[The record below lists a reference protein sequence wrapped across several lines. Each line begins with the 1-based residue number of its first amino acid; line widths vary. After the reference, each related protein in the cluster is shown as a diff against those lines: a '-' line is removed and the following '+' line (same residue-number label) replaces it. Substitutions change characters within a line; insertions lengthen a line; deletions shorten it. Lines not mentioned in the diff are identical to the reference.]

1 MTDSENADLP
11 RFGMYRFISIAVLI
25 VVILVTSLLFYR
37 VMINFF
43 IPLFLAALLVV
54 LFHPL
59 HDWYSK
65 RFPGRG
71 HTAATLTTATVLLIV
86 LLPGCILLGM
96 ASVQATRIVTEI
108 NLGSIDLAIARSL
121 KAVGLELPCATE
133 LEAVDDRLMQVNQM
147 FDLQRE
153 HVQVEKQLA
162 QLRNEFGT
170 LEQALVNRDGGI
182 HAAYFEQVSTD
193 IDELN
198 TYLAEAVA
206 SLDAA
211 NVEPTVEVGEAT
223 DETDPTAD
231 EMDELLP
238 ANRFHMAVASITRD
252 YGKFK
257 NTISGGP
264 FLGPIRQAVNPTPE
278 KRETWI
284 REVFHFIQPRVVS
297 VTQAT
302 AVFAAKALFGLMI
315 LTISIYFF
323 LLDGPGMTKTI
334 MALSPLDDRYEKEL
348 LIEFDKVSRAVVL
361 ATFLSALAQG
371 VLATIGYY
379 FAGIES
385 IVLLFLLTSFMALI
399 PFLGAASVWVPCCL
413 WLAFVQDNL
422 PAAIGL
428 GIYGMV
434 VVSMVD
440 NIIKPLVLKGQ
451 SNLHPLLALLSVLGG
466 VQVFGPIGILMGPMI
481 VVFLQTLLE
490 ILNRELLHIDQQHP
504 GAAASPDAN
513 ATG

>member
-1 MTDSENADLP
+1 MTDTENSNLP
-11 RFGMYRFISIAVLI
+11 RFGMYRIISIAVLI

-59 HDWYSK
+59 HDWFSK
-65 RFPGRG
+65 RFPGRARI
-71 HTAATLTTATVLLIV
+71 AATLTTVTVLLIV
-86 LLPGCILLGM
+86 LLPGCILLGV
-96 ASVQATRIVTEI
+96 ASVQATRVFTEI
-108 NLGSIDLAIARSL
+108 NLGSIDVAFARGL
-121 KAVGLELPCATE
+121 KAVGLELPCAIE
-133 LEAVDDRLMQVNQM
+133 LEAVDNRLMQLNQM
-147 FDLQRE
+147 FDLQSE
-153 HVQVEKQLA
+153 HVQVEKQLT
-162 QLRNEFGT
+162 QLTKEFEQLQQAEVSRSGGVQNE
-170 LEQALVNRDGGI
+170 
-182 HAAYFEQVSTD
+182 YFEKVSND
-193 IDELN
+193 LGELQ
-198 TYLAEAVA
+198 TYLTEAI
-206 SLDAA
+206 STP
-211 NVEPTVEVGEAT
+211 EPVLKLATEEVT
-223 DETDPTAD
+223 DQEQQVL
-231 EMDELLP
+231 DELLP
-238 ANRFHMAVASITRD
+238 ANRFHQAVVSITRD

-284 REVFHFIQPRVVS
+284 REAFHFIQPRVVS

-302 AVFAAKALFGLMI
+302 AMFVAKAVFGLMI

-334 MALSPLDDRYEKEL
+334 MALSPLDDRYEREL

-413 WLAFVQDNL
+413 WLAFVQDDL
-422 PAAIGL
+422 TAAIAL
-428 GIYGMV
+428 GVYGAI

-466 VQVFGPIGILMGPMI
+466 VQVFGPIGIMMGPMI

-490 ILNRELLHIDQQHP
+490 ILNRELLHIDSQHP
-504 GAAASPDAN
+504 DSSGKAEAN
-513 ATG
+513 LVR